1 MRPRLPRRLHTGEEA
16 TLVEHLDE
24 LRTRLFVSLGALAV
38 GWTVAFIFHHQ
49 LLLWLN
55 HQLPEGHKKV
65 VTLAVTEPFLISLKV
80 SMWAGL
86 ALALP
91 IILWQLWAFLAPAID
106 EGVQRTVVTLVFFA
120 TLLLGCGV
128 AFGYFLA
135 LPGAVHYLLNYDKD
149 AYNIQVQAKSYYPFA
164 IQVMAAV
171 GLVFELPIFVLA
183 LVRLRILT
191 TQRLRKNR
199 RLGYFIV
206 ACVGVA
212 LPGIDPVTTIIET
225 APLAVLYEISI
236 WLAVILERRWA
247 RAGVGTEATLPG

>member
-1 MRPRLPRRLHTGEEA
+1 VRRPRRLSTGEEA

-24 LRTRLFVSLGALAV
+24 LRTRLVISLGALAV
-38 GWTVAFIFHHQ
+38 GWIVAFIFHGQ
-49 LLLWLN
+49 LLTWLN
-55 HQLPEGHKKV
+55 DQLPAGHHRV
-65 VTLAVTEPFLISLKV
+65 TTLAVSEPFLISLKV
-80 SMWAGL
+80 SLWAGL

-91 IILWQLWAFLAPAID
+91 VILWQLWAFLAPAVD
-106 EGVQRTVVTLVFFA
+106 ERAQRTIVALVAFA
-120 TLLLGCGV
+120 TLLLACGV

-135 LPGAVHYLLNYDKD
+135 LPGATHYLLNYDKSK
-149 AYNIQVQAKSYYPFA
+149 YNILVQAKSYYPFA

-191 TQRLRKNR
+191 TQKLRRNR

-212 LPGIDPVTTIIET
+212 LPGVDPVTTVIET
-225 APLAVLYEISI
+225 APLAVLYEASI
-236 WLAVILERRWA
+236 WLAVILEKRWA
-247 RAGVGTEATLPG
+247 QAPAAAGAAG